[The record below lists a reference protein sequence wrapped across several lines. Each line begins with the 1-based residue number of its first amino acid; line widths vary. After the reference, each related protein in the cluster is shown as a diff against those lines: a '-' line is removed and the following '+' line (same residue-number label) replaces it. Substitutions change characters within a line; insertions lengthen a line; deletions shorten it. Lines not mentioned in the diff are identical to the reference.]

1 MILQVKEILNYIK
14 LKKVAL
20 TFLQSERKLIFV
32 HVTLIFNYSFSFLI
46 MQAYD
51 VEVYPI
57 VDKVCSG
64 VYSSK
69 DGLQVMFFVHSV
81 ALKEVLLMI
90 GMCFTVIAYG
100 IRT

>member
-1 MILQVKEILNYIK
+1 M
-14 LKKVAL
+14 
-20 TFLQSERKLIFV
+20 LIHV
-32 HVTLIFNYSFSFLI
+32 HVTLIFIYSFRFLI

-69 DGLQVMFFVHSV
+69 NGLQVMFFVHSV

-90 GMCFTVIAYG
+90 GMGFTVIAYG